1 MIVVDKSIG
10 SEAAATLL
18 QVLRE
23 RRHELGLRQADLAKL
38 LDEPQSFVS
47 KYESGER
54 RIDIVE
60 LREIASALRWTL
72 RELITTW
79 EEVS

>member
-60 LREIASALRWTL
+60 LREIASALRCTL

-79 EEVS
+79 AEVS

>member
-60 LREIASALRWTL
+60 LREIASALRCTL